1 MTKKQ
6 RREVTADELKG
17 WEWLVEIVDAEEL
30 GDWIDKLSDN
40 EWWEASCW
48 IGRII
53 RKVHKQGL
61 KRGYDLGREDDSEA
75 KQDDQREKVKRDHP
89 YLSVVK

>member
-1 MTKKQ
+1 MKTEN
-6 RREVTADELKG
+6 REITNEELKS
-17 WEWLVEIVDAEEL
+17 WEWLVEIIDAEEP
-30 GDWIDKLSDN
+30 GDWIDKLSEN

-53 RKVHKQGL
+53 SKTYKQGL

-75 KQDDQREKVKRDHP
+75 KQDDKGEKVKRGHP